1 MESFVDI
8 VYLLISNLG
17 HSHLSR
23 VAPDRYVT
31 FDNNISSLI
40 MYNINKH
47 LIARYMIG
55 RLLRQLASSP
65 SDSQSPPISPEHP
78 HQHKLVRSL
87 GLLDIIMVG
96 IAAMIA
102 GAIFILIGPAINLAG
117 GAVIVAFAI
126 NGIITLFTA
135 MGYAELGS
143 AMPEAGGG
151 YLWVR
156 EGLPRPNAFISG
168 WMAWLAHIVA
178 GSLYAVGF
186 ASFLNSLL
194 EMLGLVGTEPFLGI
208 FPFEKVMA
216 VACVAAFT
224 YINIKGTSETG
235 KAGNIVTFIQL
246 GTIGALIVAGFWSI
260 YVHPNWSNNFA
271 DFMPNGIGGL
281 VAAMGLTFIAFEGY
295 EIIVQTGEE
304 VKNPKKNIPRAI
316 FISLGL
322 VVALYCLVAFV
333 SIAGIFPEG
342 KPAWQF
348 VGENQELGV
357 MKAAESL
364 LPFGAFIV
372 LACGIV
378 SSLAGLNA
386 TTFSSARVAFAMGR
400 HYNLPHILSS
410 IHSKNKTPHIA
421 IAISGVIMAIMAF
434 SLPLDQIAVAAG
446 VIFLLLFTQVNI
458 SVITIR
464 KMHGNRLDYGF
475 KTPLFPAVPIIGIFL
490 KIGLALYL
498 LVTQPLSWG
507 IAALWVL
514 VGFVIYRMYTF
525 KQEINHYAPVI
536 TSEGDLAR
544 KEFRI
549 LVPYTPENPDRLLKY
564 AIRVAKEK
572 DGEIN
577 ILRIITVP
585 QQTPLSA
592 GVAFV
597 ESARRAFTSLDEILD
612 KQDVLNHY
620 FVRVSHDATE
630 AILGTI
636 EEQRIDLLVTDFETL
651 RTNKKLQ
658 TLVTCDIMAV
668 DTTGSETDDT
678 ILSTSFS
685 ASTADKTEKKNLVVV
700 YDGGDHSDVVMKAT
714 SWLEHSGLFK
724 VNVLVI
730 TDKETLLKQ
739 EDHLSN
745 RASRGNS
752 HDDEQKSIARG
763 LEKEEFLSN
772 IGVEMNRII
781 LTEESKKNADESAR
795 LILGTIN
802 ASQPD
807 IVVTGANIGKFSVFD
822 SQQYVQLIER
832 LNCPVIIMRNF
843 TIPGVS
849 KVRAAFMRLVG
860 K

>member
-1 MESFVDI
+1 MAPPSDI
-8 VYLLISNLG
+8 
-17 HSHLSR
+17 
-23 VAPDRYVT
+23 T
-31 FDNNISSLI
+31 
-40 MYNINKH
+40 
-47 LIARYMIG
+47 
-55 RLLRQLASSP
+55 SP
-65 SDSQSPPISPEHP
+65 SSPEHP
-78 HQHKLVRSL
+78 HQHQLVRSL

-117 GAVIVAFAI
+117 GAVLIAFII
-126 NGIITLFTA
+126 NGVITLFTA
-135 MGYAELGS
+135 MAYAELGS

-168 WMAWLAHIVA
+168 WMAWLAHSIA

-186 ASFLNSLL
+186 ASFLGSLL
-194 EMLGLVGTEPFLGI
+194 ESLGLGVTEPLFGI
-208 FPFEKVMA
+208 VPIDKIMA

-235 KAGNIVTFIQL
+235 KTGNIVTFIQL
-246 GTIGALIVAGFWSI
+246 GTIGALIIAGFWSM
-260 YVHPNWSNNFA
+260 YLHPNWTNNFA
-271 DFMPNGIGGL
+271 DFMPHGIAGI

-295 EIIVQTGEE
+295 EVIVQTGEE

-322 VVALYCLVAFV
+322 VVTLYCLVAFV

-348 VGENQELGV
+348 VGENEELGV
-357 MKAAESL
+357 MKAAELL

-372 LACGIV
+372 LAGGIV

-410 IHSKNKTPHIA
+410 IHSKNKTPHVA
-421 IAISGVIMAIMAF
+421 IAISGVIMAVMAYA
-434 SLPLDQIAVAAG
+434 LPLDQIAVAAG

-464 KMHGNRLDYGF
+464 KIHGNRLNYGF
-475 KTPLFPAVPIIGIFL
+475 KTPLFPVIPIIGIFL
-490 KIGLALYL
+490 KLGLAFYL

-514 VGFVIYRMYTF
+514 VGFILYRMYTF
-525 KQEINHYAPVI
+525 KQEVEHYAPVI

-544 KEFRI
+544 KDFRI
-549 LVPYTPENPDRLLKY
+549 LMPYTPENPDRLLRY
-564 AIRVAKEK
+564 AVRVAKEN
-572 DGEIN
+572 DGEISV
-577 ILRIITVP
+577 LRIITVP
-585 QQTPLSA
+585 LQTPLSA

-597 ESARRAFTSLDEILD
+597 ESSKRAFTSLDQILD
-612 KQDVLNHY
+612 KEDVLNHY

-630 AILGTI
+630 AILATI

-658 TLVTCDIMAV
+658 TLVTCDIMAI
-668 DTTGSETDDT
+668 DTSGGEIDDT
-678 ILSTSFS
+678 MLLNRSRASSTHD
-685 ASTADKTEKKNLVVV
+685 DKIQEKKNLVVV
-700 YDGGDHSDVVMKAT
+700 YDGGDHSDLVLKAT
-714 SWLEHSGLFK
+714 SWFEHSGLFK
-724 VNVLVI
+724 VNVLSV
-730 TDKETLLKQ
+730 TDKETFLKQ
-739 EDHLSN
+739 EDYLSIKE
-745 RASRGNS
+745 SRDKS
-752 HDDEQKSIARG
+752 HHDNNKDEQKSVVKE

-772 IGVEMNRII
+772 LGLEFDRVI
-781 LTEESKKNADESAR
+781 LTDDSERDAEQSSR
-795 LILGTIN
+795 LILGAIN
-802 ASQPD
+802 ALQPD
-807 IVVTGANIGKFSVFD
+807 IVVTGASIKKFSIFD
-822 SQQYVQLIER
+822 NQQYVQLIER
-832 LNCPVIIMRNF
+832 LNCPVIIMRDF
-843 TIPGVS
+843 TIPGIN
-849 KVRAAFMRLVG
+849 KVKTALMRFVG
-860 K
+860 R

>member
-1 MESFVDI
+1 
-8 VYLLISNLG
+8 L
-17 HSHLSR
+17 
-23 VAPDRYVT
+23 
-31 FDNNISSLI
+31 
-40 MYNINKH
+40 
-47 LIARYMIG
+47 
-55 RLLRQLASSP
+55 SSP
-65 SDSQSPPISPEHP
+65 PSGSQTPPISPEHP
-78 HQHKLVRSL
+78 HEHKLVRSL

-126 NGIITLFTA
+126 NGLITLFTA

-186 ASFLNSLL
+186 ASFLDSLL
-194 EMLGLVGTEPFLGI
+194 KMLGLVGPEPLLGI
-208 FPFEKVMA
+208 VPFEKVMA
-216 VACVAAFT
+216 VVCVAAFT

-235 KAGNIVTFIQL
+235 KTGNIVTIIQL

-260 YVHPNWSNNFA
+260 YLHPNWNDNFA

-364 LPFGAFIV
+364 LPYGAFIV
-372 LACGIV
+372 LAGGIV

-464 KMHGNRLDYGF
+464 KMHGDRLDYGF

-498 LVTQPLSWG
+498 LATQPLSWG

-514 VGFVIYRMYTF
+514 IGFVIYRMYTF

-592 GVAFV
+592 GAAFV

-636 EEQRIDLLVTDFETL
+636 EEQRIDLLVIDFETL

-658 TLVTCDIMAV
+658 TLVTCDIMTI
-668 DTTGSETDDT
+668 DTTGSETDDA
-678 ILSTSFS
+678 ILSPPPFLD
-685 ASTADKTEKKNLVVV
+685 STTDHKTEKKNLVVV
-700 YDGGDHSDVVMKAT
+700 YDGGDHSDAVMKAT
-714 SWLEHSGLFK
+714 SWLEHSGQFK

-745 RASRGNS
+745 RGVSRGNS
-752 HDDEQKSIARG
+752 HRDDDERKSIVKG

-772 IGVEMNRII
+772 IGLKMDRIV
-781 LTEESKKNADESAR
+781 LNEESKRNAEESAR
-795 LILGTIN
+795 LISGVIN

-807 IVVTGANIGKFSVFD
+807 IVVTGASIGKFSVFD
-822 SQQYVQLIER
+822 SQQYVHLIER

-849 KVRAAFMRLVG
+849 KVKTAFMRLVG

>member
-1 MESFVDI
+1 
-8 VYLLISNLG
+8 
-17 HSHLSR
+17 
-23 VAPDRYVT
+23 
-31 FDNNISSLI
+31 
-40 MYNINKH
+40 
-47 LIARYMIG
+47 
-55 RLLRQLASSP
+55 
-65 SDSQSPPISPEHP
+65 
-78 HQHKLVRSL
+78 
-87 GLLDIIMVG
+87 MVG

-102 GAIFILIGPAINLAG
+102 GAIFILIGPAIDFAG
-117 GAVIVAFAI
+117 GAVIVAFII
-126 NGIITLFTA
+126 NGVITLFTA

-168 WMAWLAHIVA
+168 WMAWLAHSIA

-194 EMLGLVGTEPFLGI
+194 ETLGLVVTEPLFGI
-208 FPFEKVMA
+208 VPIEKLMA

-235 KAGNIVTFIQL
+235 KTGNIITFIQL
-246 GTIGALIVAGFWSI
+246 GTIGALIVAGFWSV
-260 YVHPNWSNNFA
+260 YLHPNWTSNFS
-271 DFMPNGIGGL
+271 DFMPNGVGGL

-295 EIIVQTGEE
+295 EVIVQTGEE

-322 VVALYCLVAFV
+322 VVSLYCLVAFV

-357 MKAAESL
+357 MKAAELL

-372 LACGIV
+372 LAGGIV

-421 IAISGVIMAIMAF
+421 IAISGVIMAIMAYA
-434 SLPLDQIAVAAG
+434 LPLDQIAVAAG
-446 VIFLLLFTQVNI
+446 VIFLLLFTQVNL

-464 KMHGNRLDYGF
+464 KMHGNRLNYGF

-490 KIGLALYL
+490 KLGLAFYL

-507 IAALWVL
+507 ITALWVL
-514 VGFVIYRMYTF
+514 VGFILYRMYTF
-525 KQEINHYAPVI
+525 KQEVDHYAPVI

-549 LVPYTPENPDRLLKY
+549 LMPYTPENPDRLLKY
-564 AIRVAKEK
+564 AIRVAKEN
-572 DGEIN
+572 DGEISV
-577 ILRIITVP
+577 LRVITVP

-597 ESARRAFTSLDEILD
+597 ETARRAFTSLDEILD
-612 KQDVLNHY
+612 QEDVLNHY

-630 AILGTI
+630 AILATI

-658 TLVTCDIMAV
+658 TLVTCDIMAI
-668 DTTGSETDDT
+668 DTSGGAADDT
-678 ILSTSFS
+678 ILSDPFPIS
-685 ASTADKTEKKNLVVV
+685 STNDKVQKKNLVVV
-700 YDGGDHSDVVMKAT
+700 YDDGDHSDLVLKTT

-724 VNVLVI
+724 VNVLFV
-730 TDKETLLKQ
+730 TDKETLLNQ
-739 EDHLSN
+739 EEYLSA
-745 RASRGNS
+745 RTSRGKS
-752 HDDEQKSIARG
+752 DDGEDKHKSVAKG

-772 IGVEMNRII
+772 IGVEFDRII
-781 LTEESKKNADESAR
+781 MSEESERDAHQSAG
-795 LILGTIN
+795 LVLAAIN

-807 IVVTGANIGKFSVFD
+807 IVVIGASIGKFSIFD
-822 SQQYVQLIER
+822 NPQYVQLIER
-832 LNCPVIIMRNF
+832 LNCPVIIMRSF

-849 KVRAAFMRLVG
+849 KVKTALMRLVG

>member
-1 MESFVDI
+1 
-8 VYLLISNLG
+8 L
-17 HSHLSR
+17 
-23 VAPDRYVT
+23 AP
-31 FDNNISSLI
+31 
-40 MYNINKH
+40 
-47 LIARYMIG
+47 
-55 RLLRQLASSP
+55 P
-65 SDSQSPPISPEHP
+65 SDITPPSSPEHP
-78 HQHKLVRSL
+78 HQHQLVRSL

-117 GAVIVAFAI
+117 GAVLIAFII
-126 NGIITLFTA
+126 NGVITLFTA
-135 MGYAELGS
+135 MAYAELGS

-168 WMAWLAHIVA
+168 WMAWLAHSVA

-186 ASFLNSLL
+186 ASFLGSLL
-194 EMLGLVGTEPFLGI
+194 ETLGLAVTAPLLGI
-208 FPFEKVMA
+208 VPIDKLMA

-235 KAGNIVTFIQL
+235 KTGNIVTLIQL
-246 GTIGALIVAGFWSI
+246 GTIGALIVAGFWSM
-260 YVHPNWSNNFA
+260 YLHPNWTSNFT
-271 DFMPNGIGGL
+271 DFMPHGIAGL

-295 EIIVQTGEE
+295 EVIVQTGEE

-322 VVALYCLVAFV
+322 VVTLYCLVAFV

-357 MKAAESL
+357 MKAAELL

-372 LACGIV
+372 LAGGIV

-410 IHSKNKTPHIA
+410 IHSKNKTPHVA
-421 IAISGVIMAIMAF
+421 IAISGVIMAVMAYA
-434 SLPLDQIAVAAG
+434 LPLEQIAVAAG

-464 KMHGNRLDYGF
+464 KMHSNRLNYGF
-475 KTPLFPAVPIIGIFL
+475 KTPLFPAIPIIGIFL
-490 KIGLALYL
+490 KLGLAFYL

-514 VGFVIYRMYTF
+514 VGFILYRMYTF
-525 KQEINHYAPVI
+525 KQEVDHYAPVI

-549 LVPYTPENPDRLLKY
+549 LMPYTPENPDRLLRY
-564 AIRVAKEK
+564 AIRVAKEN
-572 DGEIN
+572 DGEVSV
-577 ILRIITVP
+577 LRVITVP
-585 QQTPLSA
+585 LQTPLSA
-592 GVAFV
+592 GAAFV
-597 ESARRAFTSLDEILD
+597 ESAKRAFTSLDQILD
-612 KQDVLNHY
+612 KEDVLNHY

-630 AILGTI
+630 AILATI
-636 EEQRIDLLVTDFETL
+636 EEQKIDLLVTDFETL

-658 TLVTCDIMAV
+658 TLVTCDIMAI
-668 DTTGSETDDT
+668 DTSGGEIDDAM
-678 ILSTSFS
+678 LLNRFP
-685 ASTADKTEKKNLVVV
+685 ASSDDEKVQKKNLVVV
-700 YDGGDHSDVVMKAT
+700 YDGGDHSDLVLKAT
-714 SWLEHSGLFK
+714 SWFEHSGLFK
-724 VNVLVI
+724 VNVLFI

-739 EDHLSN
+739 EEYLSI
-745 RASRGNS
+745 RESRGSRHN
-752 HDDEQKSIARG
+752 DKNDEQKSVVKE

-772 IGVEMNRII
+772 LGLEFDRVI
-781 LTEESKKNADESAR
+781 LTDESEKDAEQSSR
-795 LILGTIN
+795 LILSAIN
-802 ASQPD
+802 ALQPD
-807 IVVTGANIGKFSVFD
+807 IAVTGASIKKFSIFD
-822 SQQYVQLIER
+822 NPQYVHLIER

-843 TIPGVS
+843 TIPGIN
-849 KVRAAFMRLVG
+849 KVKTTLRRFIG

>member
-1 MESFVDI
+1 
-8 VYLLISNLG
+8 
-17 HSHLSR
+17 
-23 VAPDRYVT
+23 
-31 FDNNISSLI
+31 
-40 MYNINKH
+40 
-47 LIARYMIG
+47 
-55 RLLRQLASSP
+55 
-65 SDSQSPPISPEHP
+65 
-78 HQHKLVRSL
+78 
-87 GLLDIIMVG
+87 MVG

-117 GAVIVAFAI
+117 GAVIVAFII
-126 NGIITLFTA
+126 NGMITLFTA
-135 MGYAELGS
+135 MAYAELGS

-151 YLWVR
+151 YLWIR

-168 WMAWLAHIVA
+168 WMAWLAHSIA

-194 EMLGLVGTEPFLGI
+194 EMLGLVVTEPLLGI
-208 FPFEKVMA
+208 ISIEKLMA

-235 KAGNIVTFIQL
+235 KTGNIITFIQL
-246 GTIGALIVAGFWSI
+246 GTIGALIVAGFWSM
-260 YVHPNWSNNFA
+260 YLHPNWTANFTN
-271 DFMPNGIGGL
+271 FMPNGIAGL

-295 EIIVQTGEE
+295 EVIVQTGEE

-348 VGENQELGV
+348 IGENQELGI
-357 MKAAESL
+357 MKAAELL
-364 LPFGAFIV
+364 LPFGVFIV
-372 LACGIV
+372 LAGGIV

-410 IHSKNKTPHIA
+410 IHSKNKTPHVA
-421 IAISGVIMAIMAF
+421 IAISGVIMAVMAYA
-434 SLPLDQIAVAAG
+434 LPLDQIAVAAG

-458 SVITIR
+458 AVITIR
-464 KMHGNRLDYGF
+464 KIHGNRLDYGF
-475 KTPLFPAVPIIGIFL
+475 KTPLFPAIPIIGIFL
-490 KIGLALYL
+490 KLGLAFYL

-514 VGFVIYRMYTF
+514 VGFILYRMYTF
-525 KQEINHYAPVI
+525 KQEIDHYAPVI

-549 LVPYTPENPDRLLKY
+549 LMPYTPENPDRLLKY
-564 AIRVAKEK
+564 AIRVAKEN
-572 DGEIN
+572 DGEIS

-597 ESARRAFTSLDEILD
+597 ESSRRAFTPLDEILD
-612 KQDVLNHY
+612 KEGVLNHY

-630 AILGTI
+630 AVLATI

-651 RTNKKLQ
+651 RNNKKLQ

-668 DTTGSETDDT
+668 DTAGGEMEDI
-678 ILSTSFS
+678 ILSSPIS
-685 ASTADKTEKKNLVVV
+685 AATITNDMAEKKMMMMKKNLVVV
-700 YDGGDHSDVVMKAT
+700 YDGGAHSELVLKTT

-724 VNVLVI
+724 VNVLYV
-730 TDKETLLKQ
+730 TDKETFLKQ
-739 EDHLSN
+739 EDYLSSEA
-745 RASRGNS
+745 RRGKS
-752 HDDEQKSIARG
+752 HHDDNDNDEQKSVVKG

-772 IGVEMNRII
+772 IGFEFDRVI
-781 LTEESKKNADESAR
+781 LTHESERDAQQSAR
-795 LILGTIN
+795 LILGAIN
-802 ASQPD
+802 ALQPD
-807 IVVTGANIGKFSVFD
+807 IVVTGASIKKFSIFD
-822 SQQYVQLIER
+822 NQQYVQLVER
-832 LNCPVIIMRNF
+832 LNCPVIIMRDF
-843 TIPGVS
+843 TIPGMN
-849 KVRAAFMRLVG
+849 KVKTALMRFIG

>member
-1 MESFVDI
+1 MAQPSDV
-8 VYLLISNLG
+8 
-17 HSHLSR
+17 
-23 VAPDRYVT
+23 
-31 FDNNISSLI
+31 
-40 MYNINKH
+40 
-47 LIARYMIG
+47 
-55 RLLRQLASSP
+55 SSP
-65 SDSQSPPISPEHP
+65 SSPEHP
-78 HQHKLVRSL
+78 HQHQLVRSL

-117 GAVIVAFAI
+117 GAVIIAFII

-168 WMAWLAHIVA
+168 WMAWLAHSIA

-194 EMLGLVGTEPFLGI
+194 ETLGLVVTEPLFGI
-208 FPFEKVMA
+208 VPIEKLMA

-235 KAGNIVTFIQL
+235 KTGNIITFIQL
-246 GTIGALIVAGFWSI
+246 GTIGALIVAGFWS
-260 YVHPNWSNNFA
+260 VHLHPNWTSNFA

-295 EIIVQTGEE
+295 EVIVQTGEE

-322 VVALYCLVAFV
+322 VVTLYCLVAFV
-333 SIAGIFPEG
+333 SIGGIFPEG

-348 VGENQELGV
+348 IGENQELGV
-357 MKAAESL
+357 MKAAELL

-372 LACGIV
+372 LAGGIV

-421 IAISGVIMAIMAF
+421 IAISGVIMAIMAYA
-434 SLPLDQIAVAAG
+434 LPLDQLAVAAG

-458 SVITIR
+458 SIITIR
-464 KMHGNRLDYGF
+464 KMHGNRLNYGF
-475 KTPLFPAVPIIGIFL
+475 KTPLFPAIPITGIFL
-490 KIGLALYL
+490 NIGLAFYL
-498 LVTQPLSWG
+498 LVMQPLSWG
-507 IAALWVL
+507 ITALWVL
-514 VGFVIYRMYTF
+514 VGFILYRMYTF
-525 KQEINHYAPVI
+525 KQEVDHYAPVI

-549 LVPYTPENPDRLLKY
+549 LMPYTPENPDRLLKY
-564 AIRVAKEK
+564 AIRVAKEN
-572 DGEIN
+572 DGEISV
-577 ILRIITVP
+577 LRVITVP

-597 ESARRAFTSLDEILD
+597 ESARRAFTSLDVILD
-612 KQDVLNHY
+612 KEDVLNHY

-630 AILGTI
+630 AILATI
-636 EEQRIDLLVTDFETL
+636 EEQRIDLLVIDFETL

-658 TLVTCDIMAV
+658 TLVTCDIMAI
-668 DTTGSETDDT
+668 DTSGGAADDT
-678 ILSTSFS
+678 ILSDPFPVS
-685 ASTADKTEKKNLVVV
+685 STNDEVQKKNLVVV
-700 YDGGDHSDVVMKAT
+700 YDDGDHSDLVLKTT

-724 VNVLVI
+724 VNVLFV

-739 EDHLSN
+739 EEYLSA
-745 RASRGNS
+745 RASRGKN
-752 HDDEQKSIARG
+752 HDGKDKHMSVAKG

-772 IGVEMNRII
+772 IGIEFDRII
-781 LTEESKKNADESAR
+781 MSEESERDAHQSAG
-795 LILGTIN
+795 LVLAGIN

-807 IVVTGANIGKFSVFD
+807 IVIIGASIGKFSIFD
-822 SQQYVQLIER
+822 NPQYVQLIER
-832 LNCPVIIMRNF
+832 LNCPVIIMRSF

-849 KVRAAFMRLVG
+849 KVKTALMRLVG